1 MGGTAV
7 RFGLTQGDLHTTEG
21 RSKLFQAVGR
31 HQPRNIW
38 MSPICKPWS
47 GWSQFNSRRSLEG
60 WDKIHAERQE
70 NLIQVALC
78 LVLCRYQVR
87 LLRHAHWEQPRGST
101 MMALRYVQEIF
112 RYMLHA
118 HPDLCTA
125 GELKDPVNQKLMKK
139 GLHIATSSK
148 GLYKELEPLKCK
160 GNHEHQ
166 VIEGSTIVHGQNV
179 SRATF
184 SELYP
189 RRFARRVAKVMLKN
203 KFPLEKPC
211 SSLVDPALAIIDAIA
226 AADDRP
232 AKRQRLSSSRS
243 LKTKSADRNL
253 ENMASQKK
261 IRKETDT
268 QSNVENPDRP
278 EESQDKLVEVM
289 QLIEPK
295 LPRVGKKQFEEPEIL
310 KAIQVIFPEK
320 TIKCVI
326 ACKGTERAIGPPS
339 NMNKKEIPYRRA
351 IMKLRSDNQVIAE
364 KEWEK
369 HDMLS
374 QRKTVRKTQPCRI
387 NITVFAANPEIASA
401 PKSSSTTQPKAQS
414 TPSRIDGDDTSEVGS
429 NPEAPSTSSSEE
441 KTSQQP
447 ENPHEEVKEET
458 CSGPTP
464 ILKELPEPTTHGPRF
479 LALPK
484 EEQAMLLRAHK
495 NLCHPSPAQFN
506 AVLKQQGARP
516 ELQQAVWDMSCNACA
531 ATQKPKIA
539 RPSTVKHELD
549 FNDKIFVDGIT
560 WNSKNNKTFHFYH
573 IIDQATNY
581 HVAIPA
587 PSRTAENAVRC
598 VSEAWLMWAGAP
610 NMIVTDSA
618 TEFLSETFGEFLQRH
633 DIKPV
638 TTAPYAHWQNG
649 RCERHGDIL
658 QSMLTKV
665 DLEHPI
671 ETYDELQQALLQCT
685 GAKNKLS
692 IRRGYSP
699 EVLVFGKC
707 AKLPGSLSSSEGES
721 SLASAD
727 REDALGIAFRKS
739 LALRER
745 ARIAF
750 HQADNDMALRRAC
763 LRRSR
768 PLRDAYEPGEWVMM
782 WQPTAMGGHWF
793 GPLKVVT
800 QENQYSVWA
809 TQGGKIHRRAPEHI
823 RPVCSSEARSIPTNT
838 EAVDVQSKITPS
850 NNQVNPDD
858 DNPITNN
865 PHNPSNINDSQQS
878 ENQSLSQEQPDDEPE
893 AMTPQ
898 DSQNPSETHDP
909 AVETPVPELGE
920 DPDGFITTHLLCC
933 EDEVLAVDTTE
944 TPCAWRCELDAPSH
958 LCHETFLTQNADEIL
973 LATTEKKQRTEV
985 KLSMLSEDEKVAFQ
999 KAKETEVNNWL
1010 KTGTVSKI
1018 LRDKLAPEQILRCR
1032 WILVWKPLEG
1042 GEHQDSKASKL
1053 LTHKPKA
1060 RLVVLGYMDP
1070 KLTEVPRD
1078 SPTLGRQSKM
1088 LILQLIASMGWSL
1101 GSFDIKAAFLQGR
1114 PQRDRIIGLEP
1125 VVELAKAMN
1134 LSSNEICRL
1143 DKSAYGLIDAPYLWF
1158 KTLHDELT
1166 SLGFFSSP
1174 FDPCVYL
1181 LKNPKTKELSGVLGI
1196 HVDDG
1201 IHGGDNYFHQQI
1213 SKLEQKYP
1221 FGSKK
1226 SRTFTFTGIDLQQNT
1241 DNSIEL
1247 SQSKYVKN
1255 INPITMTAERRAD
1268 ENAPVTEKE
1277 RHLLRGLI
1285 GSLQYA
1291 AVHTR
1296 PDLASSLSFLQ
1307 SDINKATVSTNCSQ

>member
-1 MGGTAV
+1 MTCY
-7 RFGLTQGDLHTTEG
+7 L
-21 RSKLFQAVGR
+21 
-31 HQPRNIW
+31 N
-38 MSPICKPWS
+38 
-47 GWSQFNSRRSLEG
+47 
-60 WDKIHAERQE
+60 
-70 NLIQVALC
+70 
-78 LVLCRYQVR
+78 
-87 LLRHAHWEQPRGST
+87 
-101 MMALRYVQEIF
+101 
-112 RYMLHA
+112 
-118 HPDLCTA
+118 
-125 GELKDPVNQKLMKK
+125 
-139 GLHIATSSK
+139 
-148 GLYKELEPLKCK
+148 
-160 GNHEHQ
+160 
-166 VIEGSTIVHGQNV
+166 
-179 SRATF
+179 
-184 SELYP
+184 
-189 RRFARRVAKVMLKN
+189 
-203 KFPLEKPC
+203 EK
-211 SSLVDPALAIIDAIA
+211 S
-226 AADDRP
+226 
-232 AKRQRLSSSRS
+232 
-243 LKTKSADRNL
+243 
-253 ENMASQKK
+253 
-261 IRKETDT
+261 
-268 QSNVENPDRP
+268 
-278 EESQDKLVEVM
+278 
-289 QLIEPK
+289 
-295 LPRVGKKQFEEPEIL
+295 
-310 KAIQVIFPEK
+310 
-320 TIKCVI
+320 
-326 ACKGTERAIGPPS
+326 
-339 NMNKKEIPYRRA
+339 
-351 IMKLRSDNQVIAE
+351 
-364 KEWEK
+364 
-369 HDMLS
+369 
-374 QRKTVRKTQPCRI
+374 QPCRI
-387 NITVFAANPEIASA
+387 NITVFAANPEHASA
-401 PKSSSTTQPKAQS
+401 PESSPTTQPEAQS
-414 TPSRIDGDDTSEVGS
+414 APSRTDGDDAREVGS
-429 NPEAPSTSSSEE
+429 IPEVPPASSTEE
-441 KTSQQP
+441 KTTLVP
-447 ENPHEEVKEET
+447 ERPLQDEKEKA
-458 CSGPTP
+458 CGGQTP

-516 ELQQAVWDMSCNACA
+516 ELQQAVWDMTCNACA
-531 ATQKPKIA
+531 ANQKPKIA

-598 VSEAWLMWAGAP
+598 VSEAWLLWAGAP

-782 WQPTAMGGHWF
+782 WQPTATGGHWF

-838 EAVDVQSKITPS
+838 EPHDDKFKINSEGTIS
-850 NNQVNPDD
+850 QNNQVNPDD
-858 DNPITNN
+858 DNLITNN
-865 PHNPSNINDSQQS
+865 PHNPPNINDSSQS

-920 DPDGFITTHLLCC
+920 DSDEFITTHLLCC
-933 EDEVLAVDTTE
+933 EDEVLAVDTAE

-985 KLSMLSEDEKVAFQ
+985 KLSMLSEQEKVAFQ

-1042 GEHQDSKASKL
+1042 GEHQDTKASKL

-1201 IHGGDNYFHQQI
+1201 IHGGDSYFHQQI

-1226 SRTFTFTGIDLQQNT
+1226 SRTFTFTGIDLQQNP

-1307 SDINKATVSTNCSQ
+1307 SDINKATVSTLTAANKALHIAKKHHDVTIKIKPIRPEDLRFLAFSDASFASKAKPESHAGMIILATHKDISQNKACPISPISWGTKKIQRVVTSTLSAETSALSTTLDQLTWLRLYWAWIFDQTIRWQNPSEVFNLPKAITVPTMKIEEKDLAITDCKSLFDLTTRTAVPNCQEYRTQLQARAIKDTLAEGIQLHWVHSGAQLADALTKVMESTFLRMTLRQGTYCLHDIHEVLKERACTRNRLRWLKSTTNEMSYSQLFIDFLGV